1 MTQFGF
7 NIPYPNTNAE
17 IGQSDQTENN
27 AGDEEDILQHLLSGE
42 NPLSWI

>member
-1 MTQFGF
+1 MLMKTQVRKK
-7 NIPYPNTNAE
+7 TSAE
-17 IGQSDQTENN
+17 VGQSDQRENN